1 MGQASENSE
10 RKRIAPSKATVW
22 RVSIRDRSL
31 LFDPSMTAMAMAP
44 VRQAQALAALPSLG
58 AGLCSRGWQGDG
70 FRGESVRAP
79 TRPAVA
85 TEPTHCRLEVI
96 WLIWLTFD
104 SAAAG
109 WTVG

>member
-10 RKRIAPSKATVW
+10 RKRIAPSKAAEGG
-22 RVSIRDRSL
+22 SRSAKL